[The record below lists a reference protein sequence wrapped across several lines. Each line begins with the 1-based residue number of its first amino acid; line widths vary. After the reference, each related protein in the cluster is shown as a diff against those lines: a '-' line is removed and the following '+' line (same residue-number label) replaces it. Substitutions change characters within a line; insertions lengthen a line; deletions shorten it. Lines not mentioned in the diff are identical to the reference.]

1 MAEQQQQQQQQ
12 QVSPQDAKTFL
23 STYGHDV
30 TKIDDAGAVK
40 MHGEIYPKY
49 TKAIEEAVNKA
60 KPNGETWRQDY
71 VTATKATVKDIDEK
85 KLLGRLERYQ
95 SPSAVVD
102 ALLQVQDRISRGEMR
117 SVLPKDAKP
126 EELAKWRAENGVPE
140 KPEGYQV
147 QLPEGVVV
155 GEEDKPILESIKVW
169 AHGQNLHPT
178 QFNGAVDLYYDI
190 IDNQATQ
197 REELDAK
204 ARDATEDHFRKAW
217 GGDYRKN
224 KAMIEA
230 FVDMG
235 PPGTKDLM
243 FGARLADGT
252 PLASH
257 PGILQFLSDRS
268 REVIDAATI
277 VPADSAQ
284 MAKSVE
290 QEMTSIKAL
299 MGDKNSKYW
308 KGAEAEGLQ
317 KRFREL
323 AAAQEKITA
332 KAGGNR

>member
-1 MAEQQQQQQQQ
+1 MAEQQQQQQ
-12 QVSPQDAKTFL
+12 VTPQDAKTFL
-23 STYGHDV
+23 STFGHDA
-30 TKIDDAGAVK
+30 TKLDDAGATKLYGDV
-40 MHGEIYPKY
+40 YPKY
-49 TKAIEEAVNKA
+49 TKALEEAVTKA

-71 VTATKATVKDIDEK
+71 VTATKVTVKDVDEK

-95 SPSAVVD
+95 SPNAVVD

-126 EELAKWRAENGVPE
+126 EELVKWRAENGIPE
-140 KPEGYQV
+140 KPEGYPITLEPGMV
-147 QLPEGVVV
+147 I
-155 GEEDKPILESIKVW
+155 GEEDKPILAEIQKS
-169 AHGQNLHPT
+169 AHAMNLHPQ
-178 QFNGAVDLYYDI
+178 QFNGLVNLYYDI
-190 IDNQATQ
+190 IDTQ
-197 REELDAK
+197 QTKREELDVK
-204 ARDATEDHFRKAW
+204 ARDDTDDHFRKVW

-230 FVDMG
+230 FADMG
-235 PPGTKDLM
+235 PPGTKDLL

-284 MAKSVE
+284 LAKSV
-290 QEMTSIKAL
+290 QDEMNSIKGL
-299 MGDKNSKYW
+299 MADKNSKYW
-308 KGAEAEGLQ
+308 KGPEAEGLQ

-332 KAGGNR
+332 KAGGKR